1 MQLLNP
7 NPNPDA
13 LSPLPRDCG
22 ASAHQLAAADAP
34 CAASGADAFGCHTV
48 ALVLFSEAAAPSFG
62 RPRVAIHED
71 LDAVHSGYPMFA
83 AGASDQPPN
92 SCQDGPGRA
101 SMGMDRLHSGFSLVT
116 LTPLYLSD
124 SVCRGP
130 SSAAESGRTNAKR
143 NRHADKSNVVVSIFL
158 PDRF

>member
-1 MQLLNP
+1 MRRYLRCPGAICCPARRALRAVLQPHIRFCDELIA
-7 NPNPDA
+7 DA
-13 LSPLPRDCG
+13 LSPLPRECC

-48 ALVLFSEAAAPSFG
+48 ALVLFPEAAAPSFG

-101 SMGMDRLHSGFSLVT
+101 SMGRGQAPFGFLVIDGLT
-116 LTPLYLSD
+116 LTPLYL
-124 SVCRGP
+124 
-130 SSAAESGRTNAKR
+130 
-143 NRHADKSNVVVSIFL
+143 
-158 PDRF
+158 